1 MGFLIHWKFCVYR
14 RSFDLRKGPTNTLT
28 PLSLKSKN
36 ANINSNRKSH
46 ISTVKVLQ
54 LKRVDFIKNGSG
66 VSKP

>member
-1 MGFLIHWKFCVYR
+1 MGFLTHWKFCVYR

-28 PLSLKSKN
+28 PLSPKSKN
-36 ANINSNRKSH
+36 ANRKPH
-46 ISTVKVLQ
+46 ISTAKVLH